1 LENME
6 SLYFL
11 TMENNGDI
19 LLYPTA
25 LFPLSTT
32 CMTYHWIADYMLD
45 TMSLL
50 LRRKQMIM
58 GKDSINY
65 FQRISQSFTLLTL
78 IFATIPNNYG
88 SLGQRSRTQ
97 YIMIYERTLYNAQ
110 YSQSSISRTR
120 VNNSWLWWTGF
131 PPSKRVDEPI
141 WHARLET
148 VSLDCSPV
156 LFGPSKTAKKGRRF
170 DRIFG

>member
-1 LENME
+1 
-6 SLYFL
+6 
-11 TMENNGDI
+11 MENSGSII
-19 LLYPTA
+19 LYYTTA
-25 LFPLSTT
+25 LSALSTT

-120 VNNSWLWWTGF
+120 VNNS
-131 PPSKRVDEPI
+131 
-141 WHARLET
+141 
-148 VSLDCSPV
+148 
-156 LFGPSKTAKKGRRF
+156 
-170 DRIFG
+170 